1 MITARICSAKSR
13 QGEINEDNLDEF
25 LENDPSLQKTKDF
38 TWTLCSLRR
47 LRNSLARLIAAW
59 VAFDR
64 NHSVYFDLN
73 SDGALAAKFRECFLS
88 LRQSMA
94 ELGSLQM
101 VLEQRIETMEKMSS
115 VVCPYPDFVCLVSTS
130 MSVEVPLILSSSWSM
145 PHHWQRASRPLG
157 KAITSGC

>member
-1 MITARICSAKSR
+1 MIKASIRSAKAR
-13 QGEINEDNLDEF
+13 QGEIDEDNLDGF

-64 NHSVYFDLN
+64 NNSVYFDLN
-73 SDGALAAKFRECFLS
+73 SDGTLAAKFRECFLS
-88 LRQSMA
+88 LRQSTA

-101 VLEQRIETMEKMSS
+101 ILEQRIETMEKMSS
-115 VVCPYPDFVCLVSTS
+115 VVCSYPDFACFISTY
-130 MSVEVPLILSSSWSM
+130 MSVEVPLILSSSW
-145 PHHWQRASRPLG
+145 
-157 KAITSGC
+157 